1 MNKVEFSIVLML
13 FVVVTVMGFMAAR
26 WRRRDTLHNLDEWGL
41 GGRSFGTWVTWF
53 LLGGDLYTAYTFV
66 AVPALVF
73 GAGALG
79 FFAVPYTIMVYPLV
93 FFAATRLWSVAHRQ
107 GYVTAADFVRGRHGS
122 NSLGVAVAITGIVA
136 TMPYLALQMVGIQA
150 VVEAIGINGNHWPL
164 VIAFIVLAAYTYSSG
179 LRAPALIAFVKDT
192 LIYIVVIVAVIYIP
206 YKLGGY
212 GKIFDAA
219 AKALPTKPSH
229 GAITLKNTQ
238 YLAYSTLALGSAMAL
253 FLYPHS
259 TTAVLAARSR
269 NTVKKNMALLPAYSL
284 MLGFLALLGYMAI
297 AAKVAPVKG
306 TNGKPDSNTIVP
318 VLFDHQFPSWFAGIA
333 MGAIAIG
340 ALVPAA
346 IMSIAAANTFTRDI
360 YKPYFRP
367 NASPKEE
374 AQVSKIM
381 SLLVKFGAL
390 LVILFVDV
398 QFALDFQLIGGIIII
413 QILPAVVLGLY
424 TRWFHRWA
432 LLAGWAVG
440 IATSVWMLWY
450 VPNPLTNHKHFGGAQ
465 WALSHIGMNTKAAI
479 WIGIPTV
486 VINLIVATLLT
497 PLFSRLPRGVDA
509 TNADDYHAEAGDPR
523 VVTLPVSAEER
534 LAMEHEGRRVR

>member
-1 MNKVEFSIVLML
+1 MNKVEFSIVLVL

-136 TMPYLALQMVGIQA
+136 TMPYIALQMVGIQA

-497 PLFSRLPRGVDA
+497 LLFSRLPRGVDA